1 MATGGVR
8 AAALGLLLVAACALR
23 PQGAAAQR
31 YNAIWSFGDSISDT
45 GNLCVGGCPSW
56 LTTGQSPYGETFF
69 GRPTGRCS
77 DGRVIVDFLGTY
89 LTYTLRF
96 DRHGRRRRLAGGD
109 FKKGANMAI
118 IGATTMSADFFS
130 LIGLS
135 DKIWN
140 NGPLDTQIQWF
151 RQLLPS
157 VCGSDCKSYLSKSLF
172 VVGEFGGND
181 YNAALFSGR
190 SMAEVRG
197 YVPRVV
203 SKLIRGLETIVRAG
217 AVDVVVPGVLP
228 IGCFPIYLTLYGT
241 SNGGDY
247 DGDGCL
253 KSYNGLSSYHNA
265 LLRRSLASLQRTYP
279 HARIMY
285 ADFYS
290 QVVHMIRAPQ
300 NFVSVIT
307 ECEHGRLVAK
317 PRGPRVSVHDRD
329 RSKACVL
336 MDGKYNYNNKARC
349 GMAGAAACSDPGN
362 YLIWDGI
369 HLTEAAYKAIA
380 DGWLK
385 GPYCNP
391 AIQH

>member
-1 MATGGVR
+1 MVKMTMR
-8 AAALGLLLVAACALR
+8 AARQLLLAAVALLLCAH
-23 PQGAAAQR
+23 AAVAQR
-31 YNAIWSFGDSISDT
+31 YNAIYSFGDSISDT

-56 LTTGQSPYGETFF
+56 LTTGQAPYGKTFF

-77 DGRVIVDFLGTY
+77 DGRVIVDFLAEHFG
-89 LTYTLRF
+89 LPLPPASK
-96 DRHGRRRRLAGGD
+96 AGGD

-118 IGATTMSADFFS
+118 IGATSMDAAFFKS
-130 LIGLS
+130 IGLS

-157 VCGSDCKSYLSKSLF
+157 VCGRDCKNYLSNSLF

-181 YNAALFSGR
+181 YNAPLFAGR
-190 SMAEVRG
+190 SMSEVRG
-197 YVPRVV
+197 YVPQVV
-203 SKLIRGLETIVRAG
+203 SKIVRGLETLIRMG

-247 DGDGCL
+247 DGNGCL
-253 KSYNGLSSYHNA
+253 RSYNGLSSYHNT
-265 LLRRSLASLQRTYP
+265 LLKRSISNLQRTYP

-290 QVVHMIRAPQ
+290 QVTQMVRSPQ
-300 NFVSVIT
+300 NFGLKYGLKVCCGAGGEGT
-307 ECEHGRLVAK
+307 
-317 PRGPRVSVHDRD
+317 
-329 RSKACVL
+329 
-336 MDGKYNYNNKARC
+336 YNYNNKARC
-349 GMAGAAACSDPGN
+349 GMSGSSACSDPGN

-369 HLTEAAYKAIA
+369 HLTEAAYRSIA

-391 AIQH
+391 PILH

>member
-1 MATGGVR
+1 MATGGGK
-8 AAALGLLLVAACALR
+8 AAALLLGLLLLLCVLR
-23 PQGAAAQR
+23 HGAAQR

-77 DGRVIVDFLGTY
+77 DGRVIIDFLAEHFG
-89 LTYTLRF
+89 LPLPPASK
-96 DRHGRRRRLAGGD
+96 AGGD

-118 IGATTMSADFFS
+118 IGATTMSFDFFNS
-130 LIGLS
+130 IGLS

-157 VCGSDCKSYLSKSLF
+157 VCGNDCKSYLSKSLF

-181 YNAALFSGR
+181 YNAALFAGR

-203 SKLIRGLETIVRAG
+203 SKLVRGLETIVRSG

-241 SNGGDY
+241 SNAADY
-247 DGDGCL
+247 DRDGCL
-253 KSYNGLSSYHNA
+253 RSYNGLSYYHNA
-265 LLRRSLASLQRTYP
+265 LLKRSLASLQRTYP

-285 ADFYS
+285 ADFYT
-290 QVVHMIRAPQ
+290 QVTHMIRAPH
-300 NFVSVIT
+300 NFGLKYGLKV
-307 ECEHGRLVAK
+307 CCGA
-317 PRGPRVSVHDRD
+317 GGQ
-329 RSKACVL
+329 
-336 MDGKYNYNNKARC
+336 GKYNYNNKARC
-349 GMAGAAACSDPGN
+349 GMSGASACADPGN

-369 HLTEAAYKAIA
+369 HLTEAAYRSIA

-385 GPYCNP
+385 GTYCNP
-391 AIQH
+391 PIQH

>member
-1 MATGGVR
+1 MATGGGR
-8 AAALGLLLVAACALR
+8 AAAALGLMLLMCAL
-23 PQGAAAQR
+23 QQEAAAAQR

-77 DGRVIVDFLGTY
+77 DGRVIVDFLAEHFG
-89 LTYTLRF
+89 LPL
-96 DRHGRRRRLAGGD
+96 LPASKAGGD
-109 FKKGANMAI
+109 LKKGANMAI
-118 IGATTMSADFFS
+118 IGATTMNFDFFNS
-130 LIGLS
+130 IGLS

-157 VCGSDCKSYLSKSLF
+157 VCGKDCKNYLSKSLF

-190 SMAEVRG
+190 TMSEVRG

-203 SKLIRGLETIVRAG
+203 SKLIRGLETIIRSG

-228 IGCFPIYLTLYGT
+228 IGCFPIYITLYGT
-241 SNGGDY
+241 SNGADY

-253 KSYNGLSSYHNA
+253 RSYNGLSYYHNA
-265 LLRRSLASLQRTYP
+265 LLKRSLASLQRTYP

-290 QVVHMIRAPQ
+290 QVTHMIRAPQ
-300 NFVSVIT
+300 NFGLKYGLKV
-307 ECEHGRLVAK
+307 CCGA
-317 PRGPRVSVHDRD
+317 GGQ
-329 RSKACVL
+329 
-336 MDGKYNYNNKARC
+336 GKYNYNNKARC
-349 GMAGAAACSDPGN
+349 GMAGASACADPGN

-369 HLTEAAYKAIA
+369 HLTEAAYRSIA

-391 AIQH
+391 PIQH

>member
-1 MATGGVR
+1 MATGGGGR
-8 AAALGLLLVAACALR
+8 AAAVWLMLLVLCALR
-23 PQGAAAQR
+23 QQEGAAAQR

-77 DGRVIVDFLGTY
+77 DGRVIIDFLAEHFG
-89 LTYTLRF
+89 LPL
-96 DRHGRRRRLAGGD
+96 LPASKAGGD

-118 IGATTMSADFFS
+118 IGATTMNFDFFNS
-130 LIGLS
+130 IGLS

-157 VCGSDCKSYLSKSLF
+157 VCGKDCKNYLSKSLF

-190 SMAEVRG
+190 TMSEVRG

-203 SKLIRGLETIVRAG
+203 SKLIRGLETIIRSG

-228 IGCFPIYLTLYGT
+228 IGCFPIYITLYGT
-241 SNGGDY
+241 SNGADY

-253 KSYNGLSSYHNA
+253 KSYNGLSYYHNA
-265 LLRRSLASLQRTYP
+265 LLKRSLASLQRTYP

-290 QVVHMIRAPQ
+290 HDQGPSKLWAQVRPQGVLRRRRAGQ
-300 NFVSVIT
+300 VQLQQQGAVR
-307 ECEHGRLVAK
+307 HGRSQRLRR
-317 PRGPRVSVHDRD
+317 PRQLPHLGRHPPHGGGLPLHRRRLAQGPLLQPSH
-329 RSKACVL
+329 SA
-336 MDGKYNYNNKARC
+336 
-349 GMAGAAACSDPGN
+349 
-362 YLIWDGI
+362 LID
-369 HLTEAAYKAIA
+369 A
-380 DGWLK
+380 
-385 GPYCNP
+385 
-391 AIQH
+391 